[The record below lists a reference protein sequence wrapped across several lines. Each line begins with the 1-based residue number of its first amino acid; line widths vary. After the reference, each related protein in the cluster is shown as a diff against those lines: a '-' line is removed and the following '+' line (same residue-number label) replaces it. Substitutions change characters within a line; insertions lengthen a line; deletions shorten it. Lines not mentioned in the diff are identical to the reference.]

1 MAAPKKKAVA
11 GRKRASRMGLNMSAE
26 GERPVDLVT
35 HIQKQTQKQRQLM
48 FDQITAASRINC
60 KGFLENRAHNRVP
73 VPIHEKK
80 RVLLTMVSLVVAILP
95 GISLCKSST
104 GNQELLVRSS

>member
-1 MAAPKKKAVA
+1 MAAPKKKAAAAA
-11 GRKRASRMGLNMSAE
+11 GRKRASRIGIPLSVE
-26 GERPVDLVT
+26 GERPGDLVT

-80 RVLLTMVSLVVAILP
+80 RVFLTVVSVLTATISGCVTRHLL
-95 GISLCKSST
+95 
-104 GNQELLVRSS
+104 